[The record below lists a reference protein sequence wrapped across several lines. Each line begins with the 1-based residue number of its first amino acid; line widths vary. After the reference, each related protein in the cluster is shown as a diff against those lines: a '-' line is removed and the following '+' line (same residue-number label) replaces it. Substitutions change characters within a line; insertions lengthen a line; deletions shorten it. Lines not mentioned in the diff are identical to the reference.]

1 MAWPGSSLDTSLP
14 RSWARKALV
23 SLQNACG
30 KTTLAK
36 CMTQTIA
43 PASGTVSCP
52 VAQPA
57 AASGAAD
64 EAWIMRAAVTVVLP
78 IAAAAAAAEF
88 APRVLQAYP
97 SLFAQLGQQSGLGKK
112 AIEQALAPAAACC
125 AALMVLVVLM
135 LVRLVLLRRAS
146 GVAQKAW
153 DDVVTFATSE
163 DSPGTKMPQVSSYPR
178 HNARPIG

>member
-1 MAWPGSSLDTSLP
+1 M
-14 RSWARKALV
+14 V